1 MRFPMGKGKNTIDH
15 KDAQILEDLEEQQ
28 RLNRITDHAISQTY
42 GPKQPTK
49 FRRKL
54 PGKRHWKNKSTQ
66 YAVVRGQMVSREF
79 NKRQAAKK
87 VLDRVYKEKAAKRTR
102 HSLVDNA

>member
-1 MRFPMGKGKNTIDH
+1 MQFRVKDGKNTIDH

-28 RLNRITDHAISQTY
+28 RLNRITSHAISQTY

-54 PGKRHWKNKSTQ
+54 PGKRKWKNKDAV
-66 YAVVRGQMVSREF
+66 YASLRGRMTAREF

-87 VLDRVYKEKAAKRTR
+87 VLDRLYKEKMKQRTR